1 MFYFS
6 LISVIAPH
14 ETDKPI
20 WESASLS
27 ALFNSDSGYSPLGI
41 EGPKGIVF
49 ITENGISWSC
59 GNGMRKF
66 CKTNCS
72 VLVKG
77 EINTSSL
84 TDSR

>member
-6 LISVIAPH
+6 LISVIVHH

-49 ITENGISWSC
+49 I
-59 GNGMRKF
+59 M
-66 CKTNCS
+66 
-72 VLVKG
+72 
-77 EINTSSL
+77 
-84 TDSR
+84 